1 MPVDRISAYRTYK
14 VRGKSKRFRLQA
26 IETTKK
32 DAEYW
37 KDAFKSED
45 SAIKVRTKKV
55 GKTYEVYTFF
65 DRGKI
70 RRKSNKRKPGRS
82 K

>member
-1 MPVDRISAYRTYK
+1 MPIDRISEYRTYK

-26 IETTKK
+26 IEKTKK
-32 DAEYW
+32 NAEYW

-55 GKTYEVYTFF
+55 GKNYQVYTFF
-65 DRGKI
+65 DKGKI
-70 RRKSNKRKPGRS
+70 KRKSKKNKNK
-82 K
+82 

>member
-37 KDAFKSED
+37 KDAFKAED
-45 SAIKVRTKKV
+45 SAIKVRTK
-55 GKTYEVYTFF
+55 
-65 DRGKI
+65 
-70 RRKSNKRKPGRS
+70 
-82 K
+82 

>member
-1 MPVDRISAYRTYK
+1 MPMDRISEYRTYK
-14 VRGKSKRFRLQA
+14 VNGKSRKFRLQA
-26 IETTKK
+26 VERTKK
-32 DAEYW
+32 NATYW

-55 GKTYEVYTFF
+55 GKNWEVYTYF
-65 DRGKI
+65 DKSKI
-70 RRKSNKRKPGRS
+70 RRKKK